1 MGTRSYSDLDFR
13 ESYLKSN
20 EQFVVEWPDRVYIT
34 FLSNQ
39 TGRSG
44 DFLFEY
50 KYINKNPQ
58 VIEDALMA
66 EAARMAN
73 PTSSTVIVMG
83 SALGGMMCVLI
94 CLISVVL
101 ALKYKKSRLFQDA
114 DDFELSRLQLKRTI
128 QQQLEPN
135 AFPLVPLPIADEDG
149 TLSIDF
155 QSDLC
160 REKGIDEDC

>member
-1 MGTRSYSDLDFR
+1 
-13 ESYLKSN
+13 
-20 EQFVVEWPDRVYIT
+20 
-34 FLSNQ
+34 
-39 TGRSG
+39 
-44 DFLFEY
+44 
-50 KYINKNPQ
+50 
-58 VIEDALMA
+58 MA

-160 REKGIDEDC
+160 REKGIDEDCQRDMQLILNLHNMRRASGRQIGSLSPSKELHSSPTKLPKVVHTAVRYDTKPSPMKQK